1 MKLNCWIVDDE
12 PLALELLDS
21 YVKKTPFLDL
31 TGKHS
36 SAVQAMKNMPNE
48 RIDVIFL
55 DIQMPEVN
63 GMEFAR
69 FLDKNTRIIFT
80 TAFSEYALDGYKV
93 NALDYL
99 LKPFS
104 YSDFLS
110 ASKKALEWFEM
121 KAASEESGGEQ
132 DATGIFV
139 RSDYK
144 LVQILFED
152 ILLIEGLKDYIK
164 IFIDNEAKPI
174 LTLMSMKSME
184 DELPSAR
191 FIRVHRSFIVN
202 RDKIARVEKNRI
214 IIGKHEIPIGETYK
228 KIFMET
234 INGK

>member
-12 PLALELLDS
+12 PLALDLLDS
-21 YVKKTPFLDL
+21 YVQKTPFLNL
-31 TGKHS
+31 TGRYS
-36 SAVQAMKNMPNE
+36 SAIQAMNKMPNE

-63 GMEFAR
+63 VMEFAR
-69 FLDKNTRIIFT
+69 FLDKNTRIVFT

-104 YSDFLS
+104 YSEFLS
-110 ASKKALEWFEM
+110 ASKRALEWFEM
-121 KAASEESGGEQ
+121 KTASEEKGESEVS
-132 DATGIFV
+132 GIFV

-144 LVQILFED
+144 LVHVLFDD

-164 IFIDNEAKPI
+164 IFTGKDPKPI

-184 DELPSAR
+184 DELPAAR

-202 RDKIARVEKNRI
+202 CDKIVRVEKNRI
-214 IIGKHEIPIGETYK
+214 IIGKHEIPIGETYRK
-228 KIFMET
+228 AFMEE

>member
-12 PLALELLDS
+12 PLALDLLDS
-21 YVKKTPFLDL
+21 YVQKTPFLNL
-31 TGKHS
+31 TGRYS
-36 SAVQAMKNMPNE
+36 SAIQAMNKMPNE

-69 FLDKNTRIIFT
+69 FLDKNTRIVFT

-104 YSDFLS
+104 YSEFLS
-110 ASKKALEWFEM
+110 ASKRALEWFEM
-121 KAASEESGGEQ
+121 KTASEEKGESEIS
-132 DATGIFV
+132 GIFV

-144 LVQILFED
+144 LVHVLFDD

-164 IFIDNEAKPI
+164 IFTGKDPKPI

-184 DELPSAR
+184 DELPAAR

-202 RDKIARVEKNRI
+202 CDKIVRVEKNRI
-214 IIGKHEIPIGETYK
+214 IIGKHEIPIGETYRK
-228 KIFMET
+228 AFMEE

>member
-12 PLALELLDS
+12 PLALELLSS
-21 YVKKTPFLDL
+21 YVQKTPFLNL

-36 SAVQAMKNMPNE
+36 SAVQAMKNMENE

-69 FLDKNTRIIFT
+69 FLDKDTRIIFT

-121 KAASEESGGEQ
+121 KTASEAKSESEVS
-132 DATGIFV
+132 GIFV

-144 LVQILFED
+144 LVHILFED

-164 IFIDNEAKPI
+164 IFTEKEAKPI

-184 DELPSAR
+184 EELPAGR
-191 FIRVHRSFIVN
+191 FLRVHRSFIVN

-214 IIGKHEIPIGETYK
+214 IIGKHEIPIGETYRK
-228 KIFMET
+228 SFMEA
-234 INGK
+234 IE

>member
-21 YVKKTPFLDL
+21 YVQKTPFLNL
-31 TGKHS
+31 TGKYS
-36 SAVQAMKNMPNE
+36 STLQAMNSMPDK

-55 DIQMPEVN
+55 DIQMPDVN
-63 GMEFAR
+63 GMELAR
-69 FLDKNTRIIFT
+69 LLDKNTRIIFT

-121 KAASEESGGEQ
+121 KIASEEKGE
-132 DATGIFV
+132 AEVSGIFV

-144 LVQILFED
+144 LLHILFED
-152 ILLIEGLKDYIK
+152 ILLVEGLKDYIK
-164 IFIDNEAKPI
+164 IFTDKEAKPI
-174 LTLMSMKSME
+174 LTLMSLKLME

-191 FIRVHRSFIVN
+191 FVRVHRSFIVN
-202 RDKIARVEKNRI
+202 RDKIVRVEKNRI
-214 IIGKHEIPIGETYK
+214 IIGKHEIPIGETYRK
-228 KIFMET
+228 AFLLAIRY
-234 INGK
+234 

>member
-12 PLALELLDS
+12 PLALDLLDS
-21 YVKKTPFLDL
+21 YVQKTPFLNL
-31 TGKHS
+31 TGRYS
-36 SAVQAMKNMPNE
+36 SAIQAMNKMPNE

-69 FLDKNTRIIFT
+69 FLDKNTRIVFT

-104 YSDFLS
+104 YSEFLS
-110 ASKKALEWFEM
+110 ASKRALEWFEM
-121 KAASEESGGEQ
+121 KTASEEKGESEVS
-132 DATGIFV
+132 GIFV

-144 LVQILFED
+144 LVHVLFDD

-164 IFIDNEAKPI
+164 IFTGKDPKPI

-184 DELPSAR
+184 DELPAAR

-202 RDKIARVEKNRI
+202 CDKIVRVEKNRI
-214 IIGKHEIPIGETYK
+214 IIGKHEIPIGETYRK
-228 KIFMET
+228 AFMEE

>member
-21 YVKKTPFLDL
+21 YVQKTPFLNS
-31 TGKHS
+31 TGKYS
-36 SAVQAMKNMPNE
+36 SAIQAMNNMPNE

-104 YSDFLS
+104 YSEFLS

-121 KAASEESGGEQ
+121 KAASEEKGESEVS
-132 DATGIFV
+132 GIFV

-144 LVQILFED
+144 LVHVLFDD
-152 ILLIEGLKDYIK
+152 ILLVEGLKDYIK
-164 IFIDNEAKPI
+164 IFHPEVLPEYN
-174 LTLMSMKSME
+174 LTYLK
-184 DELPSAR
+184 EL
-191 FIRVHRSFIVN
+191 
-202 RDKIARVEKNRI
+202 K
-214 IIGKHEIPIGETYK
+214 
-228 KIFMET
+228 
-234 INGK
+234 

>member
-1 MKLNCWIVDDE
+1 MKLSCWIVDDE

-21 YVKKTPFLDL
+21 YVQKTPFLNL
-31 TGKHS
+31 TGKYS
-36 SAVQAMKNMPNE
+36 SAIQAMNKISNE
-48 RIDVIFL
+48 HIDVIFL
-55 DIQMPEVN
+55 DIQMPEVD

-104 YSDFLS
+104 YSEFLS
-110 ASKKALEWFEM
+110 ASKRALEWCEM
-121 KAASEESGGEQ
+121 KTASEENGESEVS
-132 DATGIFV
+132 GIFV

-144 LVQILFED
+144 LVHVLFDD
-152 ILLIEGLKDYIK
+152 ILLVEGLKDYIK
-164 IFIDNEAKPI
+164 IFTDKEPKPI
-174 LTLMSMKSME
+174 LTLMSMKSIE
-184 DELPSAR
+184 DKLPAAR

-202 RDKIARVEKNRI
+202 CDKIVRVEKNRI
-214 IIGKHEIPIGETYK
+214 IIGKHEIPIGETYRK
-228 KIFMET
+228 AFMEK

>member
-21 YVKKTPFLDL
+21 YVRKTPFLNL
-31 TGKHS
+31 TGKYS
-36 SAVQAMKNMPNE
+36 SAIQAMNNMPNE
-48 RIDVIFL
+48 RTDVIFL
-55 DIQMPEVN
+55 DIQMPEVS

-104 YSDFLS
+104 YSEFLS
-110 ASKKALEWFEM
+110 ASKRALEWFEM
-121 KAASEESGGEQ
+121 KTASEEKGEPEVSGV
-132 DATGIFV
+132 FV

-144 LVQILFED
+144 LVHVLFDD

-164 IFIDNEAKPI
+164 IFTGKDPKPI

-184 DELPSAR
+184 DELPAAR

-202 RDKIARVEKNRI
+202 RDKIVRVEKNRI
-214 IIGKHEIPIGETYK
+214 IIGKHEIPIGETYRK
-228 KIFMET
+228 AFMEE

>member
-1 MKLNCWIVDDE
+1 MKLKCWIIDDE

-21 YVKKTPFLDL
+21 YVQKTPFFNL
-31 TGKHS
+31 TGKYS
-36 SAVQAMKNMPNE
+36 SAIQAMNNMPDE
-48 RIDVIFL
+48 HIDVVFL

-104 YSDFLS
+104 YSEFLS

-121 KAASEESGGEQ
+121 KIASEEKGESEVS
-132 DATGIFV
+132 GIFI

-144 LVQILFED
+144 LVHVLFND
-152 ILLIEGLKDYIK
+152 ILLVEGLKDYIK
-164 IFIDNEAKPI
+164 IFTDKGPKPI

-184 DELPSAR
+184 DELPAVR

-202 RDKIARVEKNRI
+202 REKIDRIEKNRI
-214 IIGKHEIPIGETYK
+214 IIGKHEVPIGETYRK
-228 KIFMET
+228 AFMDS
-234 INGK
+234 IQNL

>member
-1 MKLNCWIVDDE
+1 MKLKCWIIDDE

-21 YVKKTPFLDL
+21 YVQKTPFFNL
-31 TGKHS
+31 TGKYS
-36 SAVQAMKNMPNE
+36 SAIQAMNNMPNE
-48 RIDVIFL
+48 HIDVVFL

-104 YSDFLS
+104 YSEFLS
-110 ASKKALEWFEM
+110 ASKKAQEWFEM
-121 KAASEESGGEQ
+121 KIASEEKGESEVS
-132 DATGIFV
+132 GIFI

-144 LVQILFED
+144 LVHVLFDD
-152 ILLIEGLKDYIK
+152 ILLVEGLKDYIK
-164 IFIDNEAKPI
+164 IFTDKGPKPI

-184 DELPSAR
+184 DELPATR

-202 RDKIARVEKNRI
+202 RDKIVRVEKNRI
-214 IIGKHEIPIGETYK
+214 IIGKHEIPIGETYRK
-228 KIFMET
+228 AFMEE

>member
-21 YVKKTPFLDL
+21 YVQKTPFLNS
-31 TGKHS
+31 TGKYS
-36 SAVQAMKNMPNE
+36 SAIQAMNNMPNE

-104 YSDFLS
+104 YSEFLS
-110 ASKKALEWFEM
+110 ASKRALEWFEM
-121 KAASEESGGEQ
+121 KIASEEKGESEVS
-132 DATGIFV
+132 GIFV

-144 LVQILFED
+144 LVHVLFDD
-152 ILLIEGLKDYIK
+152 ILLVEGLKDYIK
-164 IFIDNEAKPI
+164 IFTGKDPKPI

-184 DELPSAR
+184 DELPATR

-214 IIGKHEIPIGETYK
+214 IIGKHEIPIGETYRK
-228 KIFMET
+228 AFMEE

>member
-21 YVKKTPFLDL
+21 YVQKTPFLNL
-31 TGKHS
+31 TGKYS
-36 SAVQAMKNMPNE
+36 SVLQAMNNMPDE

-55 DIQMPEVN
+55 DIQMPDVN

-69 FLDKNTRIIFT
+69 LLDKHTRIIFT

-121 KAASEESGGEQ
+121 KIASEEKGE
-132 DATGIFV
+132 AEVSGIFV

-144 LVQILFED
+144 LLHILFED
-152 ILLIEGLKDYIK
+152 ILLVEGLKDYIK
-164 IFIDNEAKPI
+164 IFTDKEAKPI
-174 LTLMSMKSME
+174 LTLMSLKSME
-184 DELPSAR
+184 EELPSAQ

-202 RDKIARVEKNRI
+202 RDKIVRVERNRI
-214 IIGKHEIPIGETYK
+214 IIGKHEIPIGETYRK
-228 KIFMET
+228 TFMEV

>member
-12 PLALELLDS
+12 PLALGLLDS
-21 YVKKTPFLDL
+21 YVQKTPFLNS
-31 TGKHS
+31 TGKYS
-36 SAVQAMKNMPNE
+36 SAIQAMNNMPNE

-104 YSDFLS
+104 YSEFLS
-110 ASKKALEWFEM
+110 ASKRALEWFKM
-121 KAASEESGGEQ
+121 KTASQEKGESEVS
-132 DATGIFV
+132 GIFV

-144 LVQILFED
+144 LVHVLFDD
-152 ILLIEGLKDYIK
+152 ILLVEGLKDYIK
-164 IFIDNEAKPI
+164 IFTGKDPKPI

-184 DELPSAR
+184 DELPATR

-202 RDKIARVEKNRI
+202 RDKIVRVEKNRI
-214 IIGKHEIPIGETYK
+214 IIGKHEIPIGETYRK
-228 KIFMET
+228 AFMEE

>member
-1 MKLNCWIVDDE
+1 MKLKCWIVDDE
-12 PLALELLDS
+12 PLALGLLDS
-21 YVKKTPFLDL
+21 YVQKTPFLNS
-31 TGKHS
+31 TGKYS
-36 SAVQAMKNMPNE
+36 SAIQAMNNMPNE

-104 YSDFLS
+104 YSEFLS

-121 KAASEESGGEQ
+121 KAASEEKGESEVS
-132 DATGIFV
+132 GIFV

-144 LVQILFED
+144 LVHVLFDD
-152 ILLIEGLKDYIK
+152 ILLVEGLKDYIK
-164 IFIDNEAKPI
+164 IFTGKDPKPI

-184 DELPSAR
+184 DELPATR

-202 RDKIARVEKNRI
+202 RDKIVRVEKNRI
-214 IIGKHEIPIGETYK
+214 IIGKHEIPIGETYRK
-228 KIFMET
+228 AFMEE